1 VARRHAS
8 PARSTRTQ
16 NELGDR
22 SCLSCPVG
30 TDGQG
35 STGDCTREAGNT
47 PEPDG
52 ENLYAVC
59 AAGKYTNTHTHTH
72 THTNTHMYIYIICHR
87 ASSSV
92 SCTLLYHL
100 LFSNIITLCRSAS
113 LYWCARFLV
122 PPIRSTC
129 LRSANLY
136 WCARIET
143 TIVSSSCVSQQFCIG
158 VPLLRLQSYHHQYT
172 SHNHTTIL
180 YGRSL

>member
-1 VARRHAS
+1 MMS
-8 PARSTRTQ
+8 STLCRSTLLYWCARF
-16 NELGDR
+16 LVPPIR
-22 SCLSCPVG
+22 STCLRS
-30 TDGQG
+30 
-35 STGDCTREAGNT
+35 A
-47 PEPDG
+47 
-52 ENLYAVC
+52 NLYWC
-59 AAGKYTNTHTHTH
+59 ALIETTIVSSSYVSEHFCIGVPLLKLQSYHHQQTSYNHTTLTHTH
-72 THTNTHMYIYIICHR
+72 IICHQ

-113 LYWCARFLV
+113 LYCCARFLV

-143 TIVSSSCVSQQFCIG
+143 TIVSSSYVSQQFCIG

-172 SHNHTTIL
+172 SHNHYLI
-180 YGRSL
+180 RA